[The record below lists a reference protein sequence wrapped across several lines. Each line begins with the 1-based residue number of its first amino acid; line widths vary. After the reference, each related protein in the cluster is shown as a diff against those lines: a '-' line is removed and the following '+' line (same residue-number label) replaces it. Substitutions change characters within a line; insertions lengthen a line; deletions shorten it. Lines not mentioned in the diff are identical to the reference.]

1 MEKNKNTD
9 CTPTNG
15 STLSREEVLA
25 YHALASLR
33 KPEITNNVESLVL
46 YFKEVFDKEVTVE
59 QLQQV
64 LEPTVEEDEEDLRLI
79 YNRL

>member
-1 MEKNKNTD
+1 MQ
-9 CTPTNG
+9 
-15 STLSREEVLA
+15 REEILA
-25 YHALASLR
+25 LHSLASLR

-46 YFKEVFDKEVTVE
+46 YFRTVFNREVTVE